1 MSMQHLIKLLAAPQ
15 DLHELH
21 IKKLKSQCGSSY
33 KSELR
38 AFSTVV
44 VTSGFSGVLVVLFQ
58 SHFLSSVLA
67 KFLAKTIHKRVP
79 ERSKSYLQY
88 LTLSVQTNFRS
99 LSGQLFDTALLPLKR
114 IHPPGQRCITN
125 LDLQMLKRDYLG
137 QVIISSISEPSEAF
151 QATTK
156 CRVWI
161 PRVQRIAYSMN
172 KVLSPTM
179 TPISTY

>member
-1 MSMQHLIKLLAAPQ
+1 MQHLIKLLAAPQ

-67 KFLAKTIHKRVP
+67 KFLAKTCYKFMTFWQNRAKFTTALSWVLAIFASTRKQICSPLLLFQRVGGS
-79 ERSKSYLQY
+79 SKSHICLW
-88 LTLSVQTNFRS
+88 RS
-99 LSGQLFDTALLPLKR
+99 LS
-114 IHPPGQRCITN
+114 
-125 LDLQMLKRDYLG
+125 
-137 QVIISSISEPSEAF
+137 S
-151 QATTK
+151 
-156 CRVWI
+156 
-161 PRVQRIAYSMN
+161 
-172 KVLSPTM
+172 LSFT
-179 TPISTY
+179 I